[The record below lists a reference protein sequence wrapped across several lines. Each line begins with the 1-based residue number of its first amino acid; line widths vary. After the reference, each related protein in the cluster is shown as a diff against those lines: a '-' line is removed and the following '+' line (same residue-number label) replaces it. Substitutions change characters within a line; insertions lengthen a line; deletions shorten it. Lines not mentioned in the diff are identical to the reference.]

1 MKKTLKKDTTFT
13 AKKGSWFMIG
23 VCILVLAFLISDLVG
38 IMAGSVKTIGGTALA
53 YAVLLTLVVFFSCLM
68 VYSVNMLKAKITIG
82 PESLVLDGAIDKTKR
97 CWNPFRRD
105 YIRSDLVVEIPWQAI
120 FQFKYIFGRG
130 GINSV
135 RIETTDNFI
144 YEMNL
149 WYFSADVTQE
159 MDKYLQKFNIN
170 NTTYK

>member
-82 PESLVLDGAIDKTKR
+82 PIKRKGVGTLFAATTSEATLSLKYHGRPSFSSNTFLDEEELIVLGLRQRTIIFTK
-97 CWNPFRRD
+97 
-105 YIRSDLVVEIPWQAI
+105 
-120 FQFKYIFGRG
+120 
-130 GINSV
+130 
-135 RIETTDNFI
+135 
-144 YEMNL
+144 
-149 WYFSADVTQE
+149 
-159 MDKYLQKFNIN
+159 
-170 NTTYK
+170 